1 MRITSFYIRASLDKS
16 NKLKKSHVVLW
27 WSGTSLEHTTE
38 KRRVI
43 ASSVEIKVNHNN
55 NNNNK
60 VEFTQNNTNRNALA
74 RGLFPFA
81 SACFLQ
87 ILFGKNVFT

>member
-1 MRITSFYIRASLDKS
+1 MSQIVF
-16 NKLKKSHVVLW
+16 W

-38 KRRVI
+38 KRRI
-43 ASSVEIKVNHNN
+43 LASSVEIKVNN

-74 RGLFPFA
+74 RGLFLFA
-81 SACFLQ
+81 SACVLQ
-87 ILFGKNVFT
+87 ILFGKNVFGQRSN